1 MDHVLLGLTST
12 MVMLMLGQVAVA
24 SLATFGATSPRTIT
38 LPPGCDL
45 DVPLD
50 LSGQCYH
57 HNLGGCLNG
66 AGSPRHPPLSAW
78 APMGPVR
85 CSPPCFGAPES
96 DAVLSTC
103 ILAVAALLETRVSP
117 FLLLGFYEKK
127 DLGGVCQSQGQ
138 K

>member
-1 MDHVLLGLTST
+1 
-12 MVMLMLGQVAVA
+12 MLMLGQVPVA
-24 SLATFGATSPRTIT
+24 SPATSGAASPHPIA
-38 LPPGCDL
+38 LAPGCDL
-45 DVPLD
+45 DEPLA

-57 HNLGGCLNG
+57 HDLWGCLKG
-66 AGSPRHPPLSAW
+66 AWSPRHPPLSAW